1 MRVLFLTTEFLWP
14 AASGGP
20 VRSLSQVRIIASL
33 PEVESVTVMSLA
45 EEPVAAAHVRAFE
58 ANVPKVSAIPPIFH
72 PIHLWDFPKY
82 VPRVVGLRMLD
93 VPYLAGKWDSPAVRK
108 MLRAELTG
116 RDVDVVYIDH
126 LGMARYLPLVKKVR
140 PKARVILDQHNVES
154 DFFKQFA
161 EKQRGPKRLV
171 AKAEAGCA
179 VRFERRVM
187 QAADAIVAISSEDAK
202 HFRALAA
209 VEPYVVPVVLPFE
222 RRTRTA
228 PSKPHLCYVG
238 NLRWHPNVAGLDWFC
253 QKVWHKVRELVPD
266 ATLEIAGIGLKP
278 DASGK
283 LPVPEA
289 WRVPGVET
297 VGFLED
303 LEPLYARSVAMAA
316 PVFGGSGVRLKL
328 LEGLRAGIPVVT
340 TSDGAFGLPLEDGR
354 EMLIADDE
362 TGFAERIARVL
373 REAALRAELVQEGYA
388 FLERCHSLAVAQAVM
403 RRVLGLPQASAAAAA
418 AE

>member
-82 VPRVVGLRMLD
+82 VPRVVGLRLLD

-108 MLRAELTG
+108 MLRAELAG

-140 PKARVILDQHNVES
+140 PKARVVLDQHNVES

-171 AKAEAGCA
+171 AKA
-179 VRFERRVM
+179 
-187 QAADAIVAISSEDAK
+187 
-202 HFRALAA
+202 
-209 VEPYVVPVVLPFE
+209 
-222 RRTRTA
+222 
-228 PSKPHLCYVG
+228 
-238 NLRWHPNVAGLDWFC
+238 
-253 QKVWHKVRELVPD
+253 
-266 ATLEIAGIGLKP
+266 
-278 DASGK
+278 
-283 LPVPEA
+283 
-289 WRVPGVET
+289 
-297 VGFLED
+297 
-303 LEPLYARSVAMAA
+303 
-316 PVFGGSGVRLKL
+316 
-328 LEGLRAGIPVVT
+328 
-340 TSDGAFGLPLEDGR
+340 
-354 EMLIADDE
+354 
-362 TGFAERIARVL
+362 
-373 REAALRAELVQEGYA
+373 
-388 FLERCHSLAVAQAVM
+388 
-403 RRVLGLPQASAAAAA
+403 
-418 AE
+418 